1 MFTASLNL
9 EGLQSMLPKD
19 PVCGMTVE
27 IDKAAGLSVHRGTTY
42 YFCAP
47 GCQAEFDRNPAKY
60 ASEGAPAA
68 GGPPRPWWQFWRR

>member
-47 GCQAEFDRNPAKY
+47 ACKQQFDADPEKFVAK
-60 ASEGAPAA
+60 AA
-68 GGPPRPWWQFWRR
+68 KT

>member
-1 MFTASLNL
+1 MITRVVEEESVFTASLNL

-42 YFCAP
+42 YFCALA
-47 GCQAEFDRNPAKY
+47 CKQQFDADPDKYVAK
-60 ASEGAPAA
+60 AA
-68 GGPPRPWWQFWRR
+68 KT